1 MTSNQAQAYA
11 VIALNELILAGV
23 IKVEDKNEV
32 LRRME
37 KEMFVVI
44 HSIREQEA
52 ERKAE
57 NILQKKF
64 CN

>member
-1 MTSNQAQAYA
+1 MTESQAQAYA

-23 IKVEDKNEV
+23 IKVENKNEV

-37 KEMFVVI
+37 KEMFVVMHLI
-44 HSIREQEA
+44 GKQEA

-57 NILQKKF
+57 NILQNKVL
-64 CN
+64 